1 MSLTRNKLRKSE
13 PRLNYQENNDRIKN
27 FKCNIVTLENWSG
40 VKLRGVLLLNKPIH
54 LSSYDCI
61 RKIKPLFPNTKLGH
75 AGTLDP
81 IADGLLIVL
90 FNEATK
96 IAQYLSDK
104 NKEYIAR
111 IRFGI
116 TTDTDDITGQIIS
129 DKPYEEVTQV
139 QVEEVLKLFIGE
151 IKQVP
156 PKFSALKQQG
166 KRSYEL
172 ARKGVDF
179 TLAPRKISI
188 KKIELMHFDL
198 PMIEIKTTVSKG
210 TYIRALARD
219 IGECLECGATLE
231 GLTRTQIG
239 GFRIEN
245 ATQLSEISKD
255 NISEILYP
263 INEVLS
269 DMHPFVVAESEIEKL
284 LKGQPILL
292 DSKNKRLEDSTSNR
306 ENSLVRVVDNQNR
319 ILIIGNY
326 KNNSIYPDRV
336 IYADI

>member
-1 MSLTRNKLRKSE
+1 M
-13 PRLNYQENNDRIKN
+13 
-27 FKCNIVTLENWSG
+27 
-40 VKLRGVLLLNKPIH
+40 LRGVLPINKPIH

-61 RKIKPLFPNTKLGH
+61 RKLKPLFPNTKLGH

-81 IADGLLIVL
+81 IAEGLLIIL

-104 NKEYIAR
+104 DKEYIAR
-111 IRFGI
+111 IRLGI
-116 TTDTDDITGQIIS
+116 TTDTDDITGQIIK
-129 DKPYEEVTQV
+129 DCPCDDITEKQV
-139 QVEEVLKLFIGE
+139 KEVLTKFVGE
-151 IKQVP
+151 QKQVP

-179 TLAPRKISI
+179 TLAPRKINI
-188 KKIELMHFDL
+188 KAIEIIHFDL

-219 IGECLECGATLE
+219 IGEQLDCGATLE
-231 GLTRTQIG
+231 GLIRTQIG
-239 GFRIEN
+239 SFRIEN
-245 ATQLSEISKD
+245 AMQLSEISKD
-255 NISEILYP
+255 NIGEILYP

-269 DMHPFVVAESEIEKL
+269 DMPPFVVSEPEMEIL

>member
-1 MSLTRNKLRKSE
+1 M
-13 PRLNYQENNDRIKN
+13 
-27 FKCNIVTLENWSG
+27 
-40 VKLRGVLLLNKPIH
+40 RGVLLLNKPIH
-54 LSSYDCI
+54 LTSYDCI

-81 IADGLLIVL
+81 IAEGLLIIL

-104 NKEYIAR
+104 DKEYVAR
-111 IRFGI
+111 IHLGL

-129 DKPYEEVTQV
+129 DKPYEEITRV

-166 KRSYEL
+166 ERSYAL
-172 ARKGVDF
+172 ARKGFDF
-179 TLAPRKISI
+179 TLTSRKISI
-188 KKIELMHFDL
+188 KAIELMRFDL

-219 IGECLECGATLE
+219 IGEQLGCGATLD
-231 GLTRTQIG
+231 GLVRTQIG
-239 GFRIEN
+239 NYRVEN
-245 ATQLSEISKD
+245 AVNLDEI
-255 NISEILYP
+255 NIDTISQIIYP
-263 INEVLS
+263 INEILS
-269 DMHPFVVAESEIEKL
+269 DTPTYIASESEIDKI
-284 LKGQPILL
+284 LKGQPIESN
-292 DSKNKRLEDSTSNR
+292 SKIERLEDSKISNILR
-306 ENSLVRVVDNQNR
+306 IVDNQNR
-319 ILIIGNY
+319 ILVIGKY
-326 KNNSIYPDRV
+326 ENNKIYPDRL